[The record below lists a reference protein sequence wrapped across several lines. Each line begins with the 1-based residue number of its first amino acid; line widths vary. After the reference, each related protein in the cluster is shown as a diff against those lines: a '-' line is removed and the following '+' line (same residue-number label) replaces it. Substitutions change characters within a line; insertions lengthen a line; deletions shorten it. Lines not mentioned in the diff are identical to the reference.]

1 VIEFESTAAPVVRC
15 LESDVAGRRV
25 AVVAVPYSGEVG
37 TAESFRFDPIERRL
51 FARRPAGR
59 VTVGPADTDAWSAAV
74 SRCPAGPVL
83 VGPSSPAEEIRGAW
97 AAAAE
102 GTIRS
107 GRGAFLLDPDGAGLP
122 AAAPGRLVL
131 LVSWSPGA
139 GEADFER
146 RLSAGSR
153 DGVAAGGLLP
163 ILPGWT
169 DEAAFLERWFA
180 RAAAAGA
187 HFVAAIAPAED
198 GEARRTIVEA
208 RAALEP
214 AAADEYFRT
223 VHHGDWAASVRSGLR
238 RFREEARRR
247 GLPAFPPRPRGEGE
261 PEGNSAAAARLE
273 ERAVELEEDEHRSAL
288 LQAAARWIDE
298 SGRDLAPVVREGN
311 FGKVFPFGSLAAEAE
326 AAFRTGSGT

>member
-1 VIEFESTAAPVVRC
+1 VIEFESAHAPVVRC

-25 AVVAVPYSGEVG
+25 AALAVPYSGEVG
-37 TAESFRFDPIERRL
+37 TPAPFRFDPIERRL
-51 FARRPAGR
+51 LARRPAGR
-59 VTVGPADTDAWSAAV
+59 VTVGPADADAWSAAV
-74 SRCPAGPVL
+74 SRCPAGPIL
-83 VGPSSPAEEIRGAW
+83 VGPSSPVEEIRGAW

-102 GTIRS
+102 GTLRS
-107 GRGAFLLDPDGAGLP
+107 GRGVFLLDPEGAGLP
-122 AAAPGRLVL
+122 AAAPGRLVV

-146 RLSAGSR
+146 RLSVASR
-153 DGVAAGGLLP
+153 NGVAAGALLP

-180 RAAAAGA
+180 LATAGHA
-187 HFVAAIAPAED
+187 GFVAAIAPAGD
-198 GEARRTIVEA
+198 GEARRAIVEA

-214 AAADEYFRT
+214 AAADDYFRT
-223 VHHGDWAASVRSGLR
+223 AHHGDWTASVRAGLR
-238 RFREEARRR
+238 RFREEAGRR
-247 GLPAFPPRPRGEGE
+247 GLPAFPPRPKGEGE

-288 LQAAARWIDE
+288 LLAAARWIDE

-326 AAFRTGSGT
+326 AAFRTASRT